1 MIKFHHIPT
10 RLWTNVKARNT
21 TVYRGYK
28 PKRHFYN
35 CCLNRGFLFETS
47 WTAQNSFRRNVKT
60 DASTVPFLHCC
71 SVSLQY
77 RATLSLQ
84 NLKML
89 CLDPFLYMV
98 LDYLNRAKFRN
109 DNTKIKQG
117 EDEEKFI
124 TSRVLHNNGL
134 KLN

>member
-1 MIKFHHIPT
+1 MQ
-10 RLWTNVKARNT
+10 AR
-21 TVYRGYK
+21 Y
-28 PKRHFYN
+28 PS
-35 CCLNRGFLFETS
+35 LNY
-47 WTAQNSFRRNVKT
+47 
-60 DASTVPFLHCC
+60 C

-84 NLKML
+84 NLKTL
-89 CLDPFLYMV
+89 CLVPFLYMV

-117 EDEEKFI
+117 EDEENFI
-124 TSRVLHNNGL
+124 ASRVLHTNGL